1 MIMFRMSRSVYV
13 FGARCV
19 ILFALFPLLSW
30 PARGENR
37 LLALQEDV
45 PLHPAV
51 TAFFSNDDEFISEVV
66 IVYNV
71 VRSSAV
77 DKEFSFIS

>member
-1 MIMFRMSRSVYV
+1 MIMFRTSRCFYV
-13 FGARCV
+13 FGVRCV

-30 PARGENR
+30 PAWGENR
-37 LLALQEDV
+37 LLALQKDV

-66 IVYNV
+66 IPSMERDLQDIRN
-71 VRSSAV
+71 
-77 DKEFSFIS
+77 